1 MNRRLYNDSG
11 EAVDLL
17 DPEIKKYIRLTLNS
31 GPNILRSYLTS
42 EYDWFSHEIQSVEAE
57 SC

>member
-1 MNRRLYNDSG
+1 
-11 EAVDLL
+11 
-17 DPEIKKYIRLTLNS
+17 LNS